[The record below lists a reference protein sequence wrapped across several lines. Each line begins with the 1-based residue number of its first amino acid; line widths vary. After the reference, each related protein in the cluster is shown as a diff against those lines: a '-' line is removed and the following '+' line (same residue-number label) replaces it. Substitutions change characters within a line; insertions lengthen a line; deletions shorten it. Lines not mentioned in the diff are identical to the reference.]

1 MHDTSRIRSVLS
13 LGLALLLSA
22 VATAPLWHAPHPS
35 PVEPAVEKAHTHSG
49 SNTGLCDEG
58 LSAPGTECALCLTKR
73 LLSTSLADQVD
84 DPSGPPPDVGTRGE
98 LVLDTLAGDRFA
110 FPARAPPLS

>member
-49 SNTGLCDEG
+49 LNTGLCDEG
-58 LSAPGTECALCLTKR
+58 SAAPDTECALCLTKR

-84 DPSGPPPDVGTRGE
+84 DSFGPPPDVGTQGE
-98 LVLDTLAGDRFA
+98 LVVYTPAGDRFA
-110 FPARAPPLS
+110 LPARAPPLS